1 MTPKPGEPR
10 APATSRLQE
19 ELRQTV
25 PFRSKAQ
32 EAFLSIL
39 RTGDL
44 AKNRFA
50 DLFAREGVTF
60 QQYNVLRILRGAGN
74 DGLPTLEIGSRMI
87 ERTPGV
93 TRILDRL
100 ESKGWVSRER
110 CSEDRRKVWCRITPK
125 GLALLGRLDGPVDE
139 SDAAFFA
146 DMDPEALDTLIQI
159 LDEIRGRLTEE

>member
-1 MTPKPGEPR
+1 MTSNPGEAR

-19 ELRQTV
+19 EIRQNL

-44 AKNRFA
+44 AKHRFSDIFDRA
-50 DLFAREGVTF
+50 GVTF
-60 QQYNVLRILRGAGN
+60 QQYNVLRILRGAGKE
-74 DGLPTLEIGSRMI
+74 GLPTLEIGSRMI

-100 ESKGWVSRER
+100 ESKKWVTRER
-110 CSEDRRKVWCRITPK
+110 CSEDRRKVWCRITPE
-125 GLALLGRLDGPVDE
+125 GLALLARLDQPVDE
-139 SDAAFFA
+139 SDLAFFRG
-146 DMDPEALDTLIQI
+146 MDPDDLDTLIRI
-159 LDEIRGRLTEE
+159 LDDIRKRLSED